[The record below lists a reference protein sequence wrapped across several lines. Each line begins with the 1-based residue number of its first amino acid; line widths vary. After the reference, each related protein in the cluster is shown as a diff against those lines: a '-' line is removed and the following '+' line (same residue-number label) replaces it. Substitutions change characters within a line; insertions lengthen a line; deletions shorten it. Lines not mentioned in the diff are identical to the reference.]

1 MHEEIRLSTFLI
13 YHFPTTLELQ
23 FFSFFR
29 FFACSLTF
37 IILIYIFYIFIILC
51 TFIFSLIFFYEK
63 YFIRMLYMI
72 FLIPLEQILNGK
84 FTNYTRSQKIT

>member
-1 MHEEIRLSTFLI
+1 M
-13 YHFPTTLELQ
+13 
-23 FFSFFR
+23 
-29 FFACSLTF
+29 
-37 IILIYIFYIFIILC
+37 ILF
-51 TFIFSLIFFYEK
+51 FFYEK